1 MGLRRAA
8 SGGGRRHMGGW
19 LHKNARAEENAG
31 LREASYKTW
40 EFDTKTIPSLF
51 LKMLVPG
58 ALFYFICLDELE
70 IKNEQMGTKIKY
82 GVNPDQSAD

>member
-1 MGLRRAA
+1 
-8 SGGGRRHMGGW
+8 
-19 LHKNARAEENAG
+19 
-31 LREASYKTW
+31 
-40 EFDTKTIPSLF
+40 
-51 LKMLVPG
+51 MLVPG